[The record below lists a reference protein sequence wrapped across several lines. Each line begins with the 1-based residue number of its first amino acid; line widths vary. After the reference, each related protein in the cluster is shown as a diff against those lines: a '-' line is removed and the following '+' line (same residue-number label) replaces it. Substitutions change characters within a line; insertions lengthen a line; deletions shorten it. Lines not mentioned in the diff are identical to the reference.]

1 MRVCQR
7 SFSFPLRGWSLLNVV
22 LLVYSLLSIFKIL
35 KTLNV
40 LNNFVC
46 ILPDPGT
53 VLEAVVNELAPSALD
68 GKLLLRTDGPKPNPR
83 SADGGGDNHFSNN
96 IQLDP
101 LGNPVGS
108 YVSIAR

>member
-1 MRVCQR
+1 M
-7 SFSFPLRGWSLLNVV
+7 SH
-22 LLVYSLLSIFKIL
+22 SLLSIFKVL
-35 KTLNV
+35 KPRNV

-46 ILPDPGT
+46 IHSDPGT

-68 GKLLLRTDGPKPNPR
+68 GKLQLRTNGPKPNPR
-83 SADGGGDNHFSNN
+83 SADGGGDNHFSNDN